1 MPDAP
6 FDLDAVFAWVDAHA
20 DECIADLQELV
31 RQPSVSAQGIG
42 LDACAELVLQQ
53 MRRDGLQADAHPLDG
68 GPPVIFGHMTT
79 PRSSKTMMCYSHYD
93 VQPPEPL
100 EAWSHGGPWSAAI
113 VDGVMYGRGVTD
125 NKSGILAF
133 NKAAKA
139 LLATHGELPVNLKFL
154 CEGEE
159 EIGSLHLGP
168 WVERNMAL
176 LEADGMHC
184 LDGPMDTATEL
195 PDVDLGLKSVLFIE
209 LVARGANADI
219 HSLNFPLVPT
229 PVWDLV
235 RALNTIM
242 DDRRRILI
250 EGWTEGLYELQPE
263 DWTELEEKAARVDTE
278 AMKREW
284 GIAEFALGRDG
295 IEAHRARAY
304 EPTANIAGLVA
315 GYTGKGSKTIV
326 PNEARAKMDF
336 RLIPHMRQEEA
347 IGKLRAHLDRHGFGH
362 IDIVSEERAEPPY
375 KISAKEPMAQ
385 AVIAAA
391 TRVYGERP
399 IVNGVSAEG
408 TILRHVWIP
417 CVLTG
422 FANPGANLHA
432 PDENVTIESYL
443 KGIKYAAAIM
453 CEFGGAEFACGSGSA
468 GTAVG
473 IGGAEFACGS
483 GSAGTAVPSGSAEPS
498 MPTPAGPARRD

>member
-1 MPDAP
+1 MPDRRP
-6 FDLDAVFAWVDAHA
+6 FDLEAVFAWVHAHA
-20 DECIADLQELV
+20 DECVADLAELV

-42 LDACAELVLQQ
+42 LQACADLVEAQ
-53 MRRDGLQADAHPLDG
+53 MRRDGLDVRQHALDG
-68 GPPVIFGHMTT
+68 GPPVLVGHMRT
-79 PRSSKTMMCYSHYD
+79 PRSAKTMLCYSHYD

-100 EAWSHGGPWSAAI
+100 DAWTHGGPWSAQI
-113 VDGVMYGRGVTD
+113 VDGVMYGRGTTD

-139 LLATHGELPVNLKFL
+139 FMATHGELPVNLTFL

-159 EIGSLHLGP
+159 EIGSQHLGP
-168 WVERNMAL
+168 WVERNKGL

-195 PDVDLGLKSVLFIE
+195 PDVDLGLKSVLFVE
-209 LVARGANADI
+209 LVARGANADV
-219 HSLNFPLVPT
+219 HSLNFPLVPS
-229 PVWDLV
+229 PAWDLV
-235 RALNTIM
+235 HALATIM
-242 DDRRRILI
+242 DRDRRILV
-250 EGWTEGLYELQPE
+250 EGWSEGIYVLGPE
-263 DWTELEEKAARVDTE
+263 DEAELVEKAARVDTD

-284 GIAEFALGRDG
+284 GIPEFVLGRDG
-295 IEAHRARAY
+295 VEAHRARAY
-304 EPTANIAGLVA
+304 EPTANIAGMLS
-315 GYTGKGSKTIV
+315 GYTGQGSKTIV
-326 PNEARAKMDF
+326 PNEARVKMDF
-336 RLIPHMRQEEA
+336 RLIPNMRQEDA
-347 IGKLRAHLDRHGFGH
+347 IAKLRSHLAKHGFGH
-362 IDIVSEERAEPPY
+362 IEVHGEARAEPPY

-432 PDENVTIESYL
+432 PDENIRIADYL

-453 CEFGGAEFACGSGSA
+453 HEFGTS
-468 GTAVG
+468 VD
-473 IGGAEFACGS
+473 GG
-483 GSAGTAVPSGSAEPS
+483 
-498 MPTPAGPARRD
+498 